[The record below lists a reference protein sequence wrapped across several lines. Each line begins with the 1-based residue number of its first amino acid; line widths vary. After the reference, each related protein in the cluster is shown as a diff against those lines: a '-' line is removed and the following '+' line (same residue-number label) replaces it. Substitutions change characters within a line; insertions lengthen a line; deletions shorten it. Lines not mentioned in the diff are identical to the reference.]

1 MNNGAYLQEVIEE
14 PKKQP
19 YAKPIS
25 KTFMA
30 HWHESGMEPDRGI
43 KRPYGR

>member
-1 MNNGAYLQEVIEE
+1 VEE

-30 HWHESGMEPDRGI
+30 HWNEPERLEPERGV
-43 KRPYGR
+43 KRPFGKPLD